1 MKVALNEQAIAK
13 LKEIRE
19 IAEKLVVACDQLIQ
33 ILTPSQTPPVAPVP
47 KPASSITDELQKKLE
62 PALFNLLAI
71 TESQGMTIVKPKAF
85 LGTDNFIKLAAAVR
99 ELGGEYVSAGKESH
113 FKIIRKA

>member
-19 IAEKLVVACDQLIQ
+19 IAAKFVVACDQLIQ
-33 ILTPSQTPPVAPVP
+33 ILTPGQAPPVAPAP
-47 KPASSITDELQKKLE
+47 KPTFLIADELQKKLD
-62 PALFNLLAI
+62 PALFNLLTI
-71 TESQGMTIVKPKAF
+71 TESQGVTIVKPKAF

-113 FKIIRKA
+113 FKVIRKT